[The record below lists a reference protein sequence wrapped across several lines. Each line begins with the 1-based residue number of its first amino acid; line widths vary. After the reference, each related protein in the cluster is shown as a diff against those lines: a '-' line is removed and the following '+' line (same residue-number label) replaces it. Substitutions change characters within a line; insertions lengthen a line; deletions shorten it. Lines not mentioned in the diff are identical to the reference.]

1 MDSLAKMLKYPTEIE
16 TPVNT
21 EEVILSMLGYAIGT
35 DGSSKTSLNFKSPR
49 QMDMLNYHT
58 SPEIPAFIDTLRN
71 TLTRQ
76 IKVKSEI
83 KGSCSPSSVSFSNDD
98 PIVIPDNITFSISE
112 IQ

>member
-21 EEVILSMLGYAIGT
+21 EEVILSMLGYAP
-35 DGSSKTSLNFKSPR
+35 KKNELSPR

-58 SPEIPAFIDTLRN
+58 SITVPSLYDKL
-71 TLTRQ
+71 Q
-76 IKVKSEI
+76 G
-83 KGSCSPSSVSFSNDD
+83 GSAPQSVSVSFSNDD

>member
-58 SPEIPAFIDTLRN
+58 SITVPSLYDKL
-71 TLTRQ
+71 Q
-76 IKVKSEI
+76 G
-83 KGSCSPSSVSFSNDD
+83 GSAPQSVSVSFSNDV
-98 PIVIPDNITFSISE
+98 IVIPNNITFSISE